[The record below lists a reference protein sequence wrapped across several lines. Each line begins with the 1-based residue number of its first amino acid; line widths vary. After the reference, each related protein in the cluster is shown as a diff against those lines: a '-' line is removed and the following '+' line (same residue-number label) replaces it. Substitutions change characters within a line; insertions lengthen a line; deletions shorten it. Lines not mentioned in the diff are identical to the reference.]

1 MDEQSSKGP
10 LSPREP
16 SPGMAEVE
24 RSRKPEPRDRVR
36 GYKSLT
42 GTARKLR
49 RCSTDAERRLWHYL
63 RNRQLAGFKFRRQV
77 VIGNHVVDFACLE
90 AKLIIE
96 ADGGQHAEQQAADA
110 ARTAELERKGFRV
123 LRFWNHEILGET
135 ESVLERILAELNDTP
150 SPRPSPGGR
159 GRP

>member
-1 MDEQSSKGP
+1 MEERSSKGS
-10 LSPREP
+10 LSPRETT
-16 SPGMAEVE
+16 PGMAEVE

-42 GTARKLR
+42 NTARKLR
-49 RCSTDAERRLWHYL
+49 RRSTDAERRLRHYL
-63 RNRQLAGFKFRRQV
+63 RNRQLAGFKFRRQE
-77 VIGNHVVDFACLE
+77 VIGDYVADFVCLE

-96 ADGGQHAEQQAADA
+96 ADGGQHTEQQAADA

-135 ESVLERILAELNDTP
+135 EHVLERILAELENTP
-150 SPRPSPGGR
+150 SPRPSPEGR